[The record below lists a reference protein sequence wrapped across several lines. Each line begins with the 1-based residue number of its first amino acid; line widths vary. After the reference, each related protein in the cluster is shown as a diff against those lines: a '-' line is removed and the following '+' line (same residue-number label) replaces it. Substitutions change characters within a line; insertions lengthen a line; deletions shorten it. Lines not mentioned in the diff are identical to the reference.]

1 MLMHKNH
8 EDVIKLLPTDHHN
21 GVPQLHV
28 CPTKHIASPG
38 EWHGRGRGRNRLQK
52 GLAVKSNPASVK
64 YMKNKI
70 RLVQEWSI

>member
-38 EWHGRGRGRNRLQK
+38 E
-52 GLAVKSNPASVK
+52 
-64 YMKNKI
+64 
-70 RLVQEWSI
+70 